1 MTENDVPEASATEQ
15 VALAYFAAL
24 ADLDLEAA
32 VAMWEPGS
40 RENVRGVV
48 DTVAPE
54 GVRAFLGGI
63 FASFPD
69 FLFVVESTTTQ
80 DDRCAV
86 RWSATATFAGPA
98 PFQGVEPT
106 GAAIAVEGVDQV
118 TVRAGK
124 IAGNDA
130 YLDGATL
137 MRQLGVLPAEGSKAQ
152 TRITAAFN
160 TKTRVARRL
169 GGGDVEDVADG
180 VWLLRGGLPGRAM
193 NVYFVRDTEAS
204 DGVVQFDAGVHSMV
218 NDVRRA
224 GVALGG
230 INRVVLGHSHAD
242 HRGTAPYVDA
252 YVFSHP
258 DEKADAEG
266 DGGMHYFH
274 YETLNPIGKML
285 LPRLLPQWDG
295 GPVPI
300 AGTVSEGDPIA
311 ADFRVVDLPGHAPGL
326 IGLYRESDG
335 VALVSDCFY
344 TLDPQSGYRSHPPK
358 ARVPH
363 VAFNLDTEQAKASI
377 AKLAALAP
385 TAAWPGHADP
395 VTGDVRGTL
404 EQVAAGSGHGA

>member
-1 MTENDVPEASATEQ
+1 MTENPAPDATATEQ
-15 VALAYFAAL
+15 VALAYFEAL

-32 VAMWEPGS
+32 VALWEPGG
-40 RENVRGVV
+40 REHVHGQV

-54 GVRAFLGGI
+54 GVRTFLGGI

-69 FLFVVESTTTQ
+69 FRFTVEGTTTQ

-106 GAAIAVEGVDQV
+106 GASIAIEGIDQV
-118 TVRAGK
+118 TVRDGRIVA
-124 IAGNDA
+124 NEA

-137 MRQLGVLPAEGSKAQ
+137 MRQLGVLPPDGSKTQ
-152 TRITAAFN
+152 TRMTAAFN
-160 TKTRVARRL
+160 TKTRIARKL

-180 VWLLRGGLPGRAM
+180 VWLLRGGVPGRTM

-204 DGVVQFDAGVHSMV
+204 EGVVQFDAGVHSMV

-230 INRVVLGHSHAD
+230 INRVVLGHGHPD

-252 YVFSHP
+252 HVFCHP

-274 YETLNPIGKML
+274 YETLNPVGKLL

-295 GPVPI
+295 GPVQI
-300 AGTVSEGDPIA
+300 AGTVNEGDPIA
-311 ADFRVVDLPGHAPGL
+311 ADFRVVHLPGHAPGL

-344 TLDPQSGYRSHPPK
+344 TLDPQTGLKGK

-377 AKLAALAP
+377 AKLAALSP
-385 TAAWPGHADP
+385 TAAWAGHADP
-395 VTGDVRGTL
+395 LVGDVRGTL
-404 EQVAAGSGHGA
+404 EQVAAGA

>member
-1 MTENDVPEASATEQ
+1 MTENAAPDATATEQ
-15 VALAYFAAL
+15 VALAYFEAL
-24 ADLDLEAA
+24 ADLDLEGA
-32 VAMWEPGS
+32 VALWEPGG
-40 RENVRGVV
+40 REHVHGQV

-54 GVRAFLGGI
+54 GVRTFLGGI

-69 FLFVVESTTTQ
+69 FRFTVEGTTTQ

-86 RWSATATFAGPA
+86 RWSATATFAGPS

-106 GAAIAVEGVDQV
+106 GASIAIEGIDQV
-118 TVRAGK
+118 TVRDGRIVA
-124 IAGNDA
+124 NEA

-137 MRQLGVLPAEGSKAQ
+137 MRQLGVLPPDGSKTQ
-152 TRITAAFN
+152 TRMTAAFN
-160 TKTRVARRL
+160 TKTRIARKL

-180 VWLLRGGLPGRAM
+180 VWLLRGGVPGRTM

-204 DGVVQFDAGVHSMV
+204 EGVVQFDAGVHSMV

-230 INRVVLGHSHAD
+230 INRVVLGHGHPD

-252 YVFSHP
+252 HVFCHP

-274 YETLNPIGKML
+274 YETLNPVGKLL

-295 GPVPI
+295 GPVQI
-300 AGTVSEGDPIA
+300 AGTVNEDDPIA
-311 ADFRVVDLPGHAPGL
+311 ADFRVVHLPGHAPGL

-344 TLDPQSGYRSHPPK
+344 TLDPQTGLKGK

-377 AKLAALAP
+377 AKLAALSP
-385 TAAWPGHADP
+385 TAAWAGHADP
-395 VTGDVRGTL
+395 LVGDVRGTL
-404 EQVAAGSGHGA
+404 EQVVAGA